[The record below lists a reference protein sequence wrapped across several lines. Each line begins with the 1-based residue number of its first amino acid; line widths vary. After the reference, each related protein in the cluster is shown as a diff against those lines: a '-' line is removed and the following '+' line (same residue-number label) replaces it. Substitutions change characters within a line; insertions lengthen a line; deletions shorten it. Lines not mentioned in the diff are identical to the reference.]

1 MAGGTVDVRQAHLDA
16 RVTRVERVKEHL
28 GQEVKAA
35 RGLGQGPRES
45 QRIDAGSL
53 VVVHA
58 LPKEHVDQGGRPPGQ
73 EPSVQLTGGWV
84 LVIGGDD
91 IGATDRAEDRADR
104 LPGDLAVGGQEAE
117 VVEPSLVQ
125 RPYVGG
131 GNPLIPRL
139 MDDPDA
145 GALLREAI
153 C

>member
-16 RVTRVERVKEHL
+16 RVSRVERVKEHL

-91 IGATDRAEDRADR
+91 IGSAGPAPAAT
-104 LPGDLAVGGQEAE
+104 GT
-117 VVEPSLVQ
+117 
-125 RPYVGG
+125 
-131 GNPLIPRL
+131 
-139 MDDPDA
+139 
-145 GALLREAI
+145 
-153 C
+153 